1 MSDSA
6 NNAALIEEY
15 DAQIANLTW
24 KKNRLI
30 EERTG
35 LMRKNDENIECYNS
49 TIKAKEELQ
58 RTLDNIADYAR
69 TNRQKIDS
77 RVKILRRMYES
88 MERSTT
94 QSKMQCQLD
103 DLSQS
108 MSSLRR
114 AVDATDERI
123 DYLSSRIAEIER
135 EIERIRR
142 QRGAILYG

>member
-49 TIKAKEELQ
+49 TIKAKDALQ
-58 RTLDNIADYAR
+58 HTLDNIADYAR

-103 DLSQS
+103 DLSQA

-114 AVDATDERI
+114 AVDAADDRV
-123 DYLSSRIAEIER
+123 DYLNSQIAEIER